1 LELDG
6 ILERTH
12 MNPAIEVLILWLLF
26 AGTHT
31 ALSHPPI
38 RSRLVSRLGQG
49 GFLGLYSLVAFA
61 TFVPLAWTF
70 FSNRSSH
77 AVPLPVLAMTPGI
90 WWVTMLLN
98 LFAILLLVLGFS
110 RPNPVSSLTARPG
123 SSAMG
128 VLRITRHPAFMGV
141 AILGLGH
148 LLVNHSAIDRVFFG
162 GTFLYALLGCAHQ
175 DWRRRQ
181 SESPELRQLF
191 AETSFFPFVA
201 IATGRN
207 RFELR
212 ELSPGA
218 LIMAVSVFSLVFVFH
233 HRFFG

>member
-1 LELDG
+1 
-6 ILERTH
+6 

-31 ALSHPPI
+31 VLSHPPI
-38 RSRLVSRLGQG
+38 RSGLVKRLGEG
-49 GFLGLYSLVAFA
+49 PFLGLYSLVAFA

-70 FSNRSSH
+70 FSNRSAH
-77 AVPLPVLAMTPGI
+77 AVPLAALAMTPGI
-90 WWVTMLLN
+90 WWVTMILN
-98 LFAILLLVLGFS
+98 LFAMVLLVLGFS

-123 SSAMG
+123 TSALG

-141 AILGLGH
+141 AILGFGH
-148 LLVNHSAIDRVFFG
+148 LLVNYSAIDRVFFG
-162 GTFLYALLGCAHQ
+162 GAFLYALLGCLHQ

-181 SESPELRQLF
+181 SENPELRQFF

-212 ELSPGA
+212 ELRPGA
-218 LIMAVSVFSLVFVFH
+218 LILAICVFSLVFAFH
-233 HRFFG
+233 YRMFG